1 MHEHGCPYQ
10 HHPAGTGGGGGILVL
25 VAVLAALVLAAPQA
39 HTLRPLVDQFRQ
51 AGPLPS
57 VALPAPPGAS
67 GGTGGRVCPVQGPVR
82 IGQGWGAPRDG
93 GRRRHQGID
102 LLAPAGTPLVAV
114 ADGRITRLSNRD
126 RGRGGVSLRL
136 TDRQGTGYYYAH
148 NQRNLVHLGQRVLRG
163 QVIALVGA
171 TGNARGG
178 PPHLHFQLHPGG
190 GAPVNPDALVRRW
203 C

>member
-1 MHEHGCPYQ
+1 MHDRSCLQ
-10 HHPAGTGGGGGILVL
+10 HHPGGAGGGGVL
-25 VAVLAALVLAAPQA
+25 AMAAVLALLVLAAPQA
-39 HTLRPLVDQFRQ
+39 HTLRPVVDRLRQ
-51 AGPLPS
+51 AGPFPS
-57 VALPAPPGAS
+57 VALPTPPGADRD
-67 GGTGGRVCPVQGPVR
+67 GRMCPVRGRVR

-114 ADGRITRLSNRD
+114 ADGRITRISNQD
-126 RGRGGVSLRL
+126 RGLGGISLRL
-136 TDRQGTGYYYAH
+136 TDQQGTGYYYAH
-148 NQRNLVHLGQRVLRG
+148 NQRNLVHLGQQVRRG
-163 QVIALVGA
+163 QVIAQLGA

-190 GAPVNPDALVRRW
+190 GPPVNPDATVRRW

>member
-1 MHEHGCPYQ
+1 MHDRPCPHQ
-10 HHPAGTGGGGGILVL
+10 HHPGATGGGGVLLL
-25 VAVLAALVLAAPQA
+25 VAGLALLVLAAPQA
-39 HTLRPLVDQFRQ
+39 HTLRPLVDQLRQ

-57 VALPAPPGAS
+57 VAVPTLPGA
-67 GGTGGRVCPVQGPVR
+67 GPDGRVCPVRGQVR

-114 ADGRITRLSNRD
+114 ADGRITRLNNQD
-126 RGRGGVSLRL
+126 QGLGGISLRL
-136 TDRQGTGYYYAH
+136 TDHAGTGYYYAH
-148 NQRNLVHLGQRVLRG
+148 NQRNLVHLGQHVRRG
-163 QVIALVGA
+163 QVIAEVGSS
-171 TGNARGG
+171 GNARGG

-190 GAPVNPDALVRRW
+190 GPPVNPDAIVRRW

>member
-1 MHEHGCPYQ
+1 MHDHPCRHPHQ
-10 HHPAGTGGGGGILVL
+10 PAGSGGGVLVL
-25 VAVLAALVLAAPQA
+25 AAVLALLVLAAPQA
-39 HTLRPLVDQFRQ
+39 HTLRPAIDQLRR
-51 AGPLPS
+51 ASPLPS
-57 VALPAPPGAS
+57 VALPTPPGAS
-67 GGTGGRVCPVQGPVR
+67 SGTDRRVCPVRGRVR

-114 ADGRITRLSNRD
+114 ADGTITRASNHE
-126 RGRGGVSLRL
+126 RGLGGITLRL
-136 TDRQGTGYYYAH
+136 TDHAGTSYYYAH
-148 NQRNLVHLGQRVLRG
+148 NQRNLAHAGQRVRRG
-163 QVIALVGA
+163 QVIALLGA

-190 GAPVNPDALVRRW
+190 GPPVNPDATVRRW

>member
-1 MHEHGCPYQ
+1 MHDRSCLHQ
-10 HHPAGTGGGGGILVL
+10 HRPAGAGGGGVLVL
-25 VAVLAALVLAAPQA
+25 VAVLLVLAAPHA
-39 HTLRPLVDQFRQ
+39 HSLRPVVDQLRK

-57 VALPAPPGAS
+57 VAVPTLPRGAGR
-67 GGTGGRVCPVQGPVR
+67 GGGVCPVRGPVR

-102 LLAPAGTPLVAV
+102 LLAPAGTPLVAF
-114 ADGRITRLSNRD
+114 ADGRITRTSD
-126 RGRGGVSLRL
+126 VERGRGGITLWLR
-136 TDRQGTGYYYAH
+136 DHRGTSYYYAH
-148 NQRNLVHLGQRVLRG
+148 NQRNLVHPGQRVRRG

-171 TGNARGG
+171 SGNARGG

-190 GAPVNPDALVRRW
+190 GPPVNPDAIVRRW

>member
-1 MHEHGCPYQ
+1 MREHGCSHQ
-10 HHPAGTGGGGGILVL
+10 HHSVAPGGGGLVL
-25 VAVLAALVLAAPQA
+25 VAVLALLVLAAPQA
-39 HTLRPLVDQFRQ
+39 HTLRPVVDRLRQ
-51 AGPLPS
+51 AGPLPF
-57 VALPAPPGAS
+57 VAVPTLPRS
-67 GGTGGRVCPVQGPVR
+67 GGAGGGVCPVRGRVR

-114 ADGRITRLSNRD
+114 ADGRITRISNQD
-126 RGRGGVSLRL
+126 RGLGGISLRL
-136 TDRQGTGYYYAH
+136 TDHAGTGYYYAH
-148 NQRNLVHLGQRVLRG
+148 NRRNLVRLGQQVRRG
-163 QVIALVGA
+163 QVIALLGA

-190 GAPVNPDALVRRW
+190 GPPVNPDAIVRRW

>member
-1 MHEHGCPYQ
+1 ML
-10 HHPAGTGGGGGILVL
+10 A
-25 VAVLAALVLAAPQA
+25 AVLALLVLAAPQA
-39 HTLRPLVDQFRQ
+39 HTLRPLVDQLRQ

-57 VALPAPPGAS
+57 VPLPTPTRG
-67 GGTGGRVCPVQGPVR
+67 GGRDGQVCPVRGPVR

-114 ADGRITRLSNRD
+114 ADGRITRISNHD
-126 RGRGGVSLRL
+126 RGLGGISLRL
-136 TDRQGTGYYYAH
+136 TDHHGTGYYYAH
-148 NQRNLVHLGQRVLRG
+148 NQRNLVHLGQHVRRG
-163 QVIALVGA
+163 QVIAQVGA
-171 TGNARGG
+171 SGNARGG

-190 GAPVNPDALVRRW
+190 GPPVNPDATVRRW